1 MSLLGVAAALVA
13 MELKESWRWSP
24 RIQERVETKEEDVD
38 GAITAV
44 VVVDVDV
51 DIDVDEHVKV
61 EDVPNIATEGRRH
74 VVDTEPATPRRNSMV
89 ADIMVGYGL
98 PSSLTGTI
106 RSVYCCGGCE
116 FFY

>member
-13 MELKESWRWSP
+13 MELKQSWRWSP

-74 VVDTEPATPRRNSMV
+74 VVDTEPATPRRNSMA
-89 ADIMVGYGL
+89 ADIMVGYGQTA
-98 PSSLTGTI
+98 SLTRTI
-106 RSVYCCGGCE
+106 RSIYCYYGCG
-116 FFY
+116 FL